1 MSQYED
7 IKEPNYFQNVREPY
21 QFEPEYRSKEWTD
34 EEWARMER
42 QREKQ
47 KCLVRKQIR
56 TAQSE

>member
-42 QREKQ
+42 ERE
-47 KCLVRKQIR
+47 RE
-56 TAQSE
+56 TGMPGAEAD